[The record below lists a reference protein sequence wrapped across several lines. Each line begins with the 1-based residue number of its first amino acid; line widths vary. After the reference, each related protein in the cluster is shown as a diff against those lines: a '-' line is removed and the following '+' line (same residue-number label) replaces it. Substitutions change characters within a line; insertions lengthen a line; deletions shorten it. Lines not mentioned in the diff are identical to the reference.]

1 MKIVSL
7 SVLLLLLAITSV
19 NAAEIKV
26 GFVNISNLMEKAPQ
40 AESARTA
47 LEREFDS
54 RDNKLTSTRDE
65 ILRLEDQL
73 KKDGEIMSESKRADL
88 ERDILRRKRD
98 FNREKD
104 ELKEDFNIRRNEELG
119 KLQRE
124 VYGVIVDV
132 AKKENYDLMV
142 TESVLYASD
151 KIDVTEKILAELKKS
166 KK

>member
-1 MKIVSL
+1 MKTVLL
-7 SVLLLLLAITSV
+7 SLLLLVFAITSV

-47 LEREFDS
+47 LEREFDG
-54 RDNKLTSTRDE
+54 RDNKLTTTRDA

-73 KKDGEIMSESKRADL
+73 QKDGEIMSESKRADL

-124 VYGVIVDV
+124 VYSVIVDV

-151 KIDVTEKILAELKKS
+151 KIDVTEKILEQLKKS
-166 KK
+166 GK